1 MDSGPSNPQDKEP
14 SSDGSINN
22 SRNNPRGASDKDE
35 KGKKRIRQKK
45 DKKGGIGGS
54 KNQGLEPLIREED
67 LNSGKTK
74 LDVSNNISSWINGYL
89 YEKVLQLRTS
99 LFYNREKAVRRM
111 INTLRKKN
119 TGIYNSF
126 FEELRDS
133 VNSEEKNTF
142 YFKDNPIIF
151 NLALIVHDAY
161 YHVIPLKLKREDW
174 DKAKERLDNLIKKNS
189 IRKNARNFQLH
200 NTAPTLNYLLI
211 DFFMRNGYK
220 IPWSNQEGNEQGDK
234 DMNFDFDILRSYLD
248 GSEEETDEEY
258 DNEYN
263 DYNNPNNINNI
274 SVTKE
279 LKVMLYLIYEK
290 NKNLFGILSQE
301 LSEKLRNDVYSELY
315 TDDSYYKEVSVN
327 ELFTDVRMA
336 VIMLLTY
343 DQAIKRVIPG
353 LGLLRNRLE
362 RFLYGNDNDEE
373 IEIITKNN
381 NSSQAKKNQ
390 RPTSTNN
397 IPILNSIFSENN
409 RLRDHPKTMTKII
422 NKIREENFYLYFLM
436 NFYWEENGFFIN
448 EKVGRITWPPRLF
461 LKFYSGLDKELR
473 ELGKPKE
480 YINYKSLADSIQ
492 ALSDAWD
499 QMGNNVS
506 NDEIGHEHTYKHP
519 IFELLGKNGGIE
531 DMKVLEDEIIK
542 YKKSLGK
549 RINNVFPQHRMRI
562 DPTREYK
569 ELPEVEEIID
579 AELDLMFMVM
589 YPLLS

>member
-1 MDSGPSNPQDKEP
+1 MDSDPNNPQDKEP
-14 SSDGSINN
+14 GSDGSINN
-22 SRNNPRGASDKDE
+22 SRNNPKGASDKE
-35 KGKKRIRQKK
+35 GKGKKRIRWKK
-45 DKKGGIGGS
+45 DKGEIGGS
-54 KNQGLEPLIREED
+54 KNQGLEPLIRKED

-74 LDVSNNISSWINGYL
+74 LDVSNNISSWINGYI
-89 YEKVLQLRTS
+89 YNRIEQLKIS

-220 IPWSNQEGNEQGDK
+220 ISWSNQEGNEQGDK

-436 NFYWEENGFFIN
+436 NFYCGENDFFIN
-448 EKVGRITWPPRLF
+448 DKVKKIIWPPRLF

-506 NDEIGHEHTYKHP
+506 NDEIGYEHTYEHP

-549 RINNVFPQHRMRI
+549 RINNVFPQYRMRI
-562 DPTREYK
+562 NPTREYK